1 MQAQTQNVQAGTK
14 SRCYRGKIET
24 GDELEV
30 GDDKDSRKTK
40 HLRKKKVAQ
49 RKRTRDL
56 YYTLDPL
63 VPVCRRSPFA
73 EKGCLPSGRTFLQLS
88 NDTVDHLRKLK
99 AERDGVSREKVRGVE
114 DVQLTQLPNET
125 DKHKRTPEGDQDM
138 TKETRAVQGLA
149 GARQAQVALGGVWA
163 LHGGFSEGMLSSSQ
177 MLLLELDTTRLTV
190 LRVSEGLRR
199 LFRHLPRDNNIV
211 GECLLHYVDQCSA
224 NVLRSSTKERSEPG
238 KGNKFNMTLRTWQH
252 HSIVIPM
259 LFVVQRIG
267 AHVPGTELFVLSQL
281 ESPLES
287 DSSTLDHGWT
297 MERMRDLCGVYELDA
312 SKSTHPP
319 WYTEE
324 VMNSLEP
331 QDAQVGWVNA
341 SINSLM
347 SSDSSRLTI
356 QNVAGPLGINPSHAN
371 SWTGQLKSISMKLT
385 QLHLTFDMKS
395 DMVSMCSMHVRFK
408 LPKIAGELRTPWM
421 KLACFQLDG
430 TASNLLGAST
440 RSKQIRMFA
449 MHSPDGLRILVMHFR
464 ISHATPNAAAH
475 AHTTDPTYV
484 VSMQCCHTRELEISS
499 QGFIS
504 KGDLLNSANEPIMT
518 FVEHYSKT
526 ENADRAL
533 ISSMLLEEEDSDEPA
548 AAAAAPPAAAVA
560 AAAATSSATS
570 SAVGHM
576 HRKAAHISNGG
587 KAALT
592 LADVSGAATVATGR
606 AGGGGFPAQRG
617 GISLPPI
624 YTKPESSP
632 AATAKWGML

>member
-1 MQAQTQNVQAGTK
+1 MQAHTENVQAGTK
-14 SRCYRGKIET
+14 SRCYKGKIET

-56 YYTLDPL
+56 YYNLDPL
-63 VPVCRRSPFA
+63 VPVCKRSPFA

-99 AERDGVSREKVRGVE
+99 EERDGVSREKVRGVE
-114 DVQLTQLPNET
+114 DVQFKQLPNET
-125 DKHKRTPEGDQDM
+125 DNQKRSPEGDQDM
-138 TKETRAVQGLA
+138 TTGTRAVQGLA
-149 GARQAQVALGGVWA
+149 GARHAQVALGGVWA

-211 GECLLHYVDQCSA
+211 GECLLHYVDQSSA
-224 NVLRSSTKERSEPG
+224 TVLRSSTKKRSEPG
-238 KGNKFNMTLRTWQH
+238 KGNTFNMTLRTWQH

-267 AHVPGTELFVLSQL
+267 AHVPGTELFVLS
-281 ESPLES
+281 PLES

-297 MERMRDLCGVYELDA
+297 IERMRDLCGVYELDA

-341 SINSLM
+341 SINSLL

-356 QNVAGPLGINPSHAN
+356 QNVAGPLGINPFHAN

-430 TASNLLGAST
+430 TASSLLGAST

-464 ISHATPNAAAH
+464 ISHATPSAAAH
-475 AHTTDPTYV
+475 VHSTDPTHV
-484 VSMQCCHTRELEISS
+484 VSMQCCHSRELEISS
-499 QGFIS
+499 HGFIS

-533 ISSMLLEEEDSDEPA
+533 ISSMLLEEEDTDP
-548 AAAAAPPAAAVA
+548 AAAAPPAAASA
-560 AAAATSSATS
+560 ASAASAAATSSA
-570 SAVGHM
+570 AVGHM
-576 HRKAAHISNGG
+576 HRKAAHSSNGG

-592 LADVSGAATVATGR
+592 LADVSGAATAAAGR

-624 YTKPESSP
+624 YTKPESSQR
-632 AATAKWGML
+632 GML

>member
-1 MQAQTQNVQAGTK
+1 MQAHTQNVQAGTK

-24 GDELEV
+24 TDELEV

-56 YYTLDPL
+56 YYNLDPL
-63 VPVCRRSPFA
+63 VPVCKRSPFA

-99 AERDGVSREKVRGVE
+99 EERDGVSRGKVRGVE
-114 DVQLTQLPNET
+114 DVQFKQLPNET
-125 DKHKRTPEGDQDM
+125 DKQKRSPEGDQDM

-149 GARQAQVALGGVWA
+149 GARHAQVALGGVWA

-211 GECLLHYVDQCSA
+211 GECLLHYVDQSSA
-224 NVLRSSTKERSEPG
+224 TVLRSSTKKRSEPG
-238 KGNKFNMTLRTWQH
+238 KGNTFNMTLRTWQH

-267 AHVPGTELFVLSQL
+267 SHVPDTELFVLSPL

-297 MERMRDLCGVYELDA
+297 IERMRDLCGVYELDA

-341 SINSLM
+341 SINSLL

-356 QNVAGPLGINPSHAN
+356 QNVAGPLGINPFHAN

-430 TASNLLGAST
+430 TASSLLGAST
-440 RSKQIRMFA
+440 SSKQIRMFA

-464 ISHATPNAAAH
+464 ISQATRSAAAH
-475 AHTTDPTYV
+475 AHSTDPTHV
-484 VSMQCCHTRELEISS
+484 VSMQCCHSRELEISS

-533 ISSMLLEEEDSDEPA
+533 ISSMLLEEDDSDQPA
-548 AAAAAPPAAAVA
+548 AAA
-560 AAAATSSATS
+560 AAAATSSA
-570 SAVGHM
+570 AGGRM
-576 HRKAAHISNGG
+576 HRKAAHSSNGG

-592 LADVSGAATVATGR
+592 LADVSGAATAAAGR
-606 AGGGGFPAQRG
+606 AGGGGFPAQRD

-624 YTKPESSP
+624 YTKQESSQR
-632 AATAKWGML
+632 GML